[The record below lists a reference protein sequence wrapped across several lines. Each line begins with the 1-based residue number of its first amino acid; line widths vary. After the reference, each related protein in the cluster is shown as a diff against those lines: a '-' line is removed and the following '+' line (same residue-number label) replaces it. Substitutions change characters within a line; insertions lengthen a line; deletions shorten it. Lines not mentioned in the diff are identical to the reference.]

1 MLFNITVT
9 STVQVMKKGRL
20 GRLIPC
26 YVNAEHTD
34 ILRGKIA
41 LFATKKASSS

>member
-9 STVQVMKKGRL
+9 STVQVMKKGLL

-34 ILRGKIA
+34 ISRAKIA
-41 LFATKKASSS
+41 QFATKKVNSS